1 MEPAEALSR
10 PQGIGYYE
18 QGLNLPMPINAN
30 RRANRQDTCNDQVV
44 GAILSGWRYDISNIS
59 PDLRV
64 DYEAHLYGCGY
75 CRRRQRLHRTVDVL
89 LLAVTSLSFA
99 AFLLAALVMHRME
112 AITHVT
118 SLHVPLHGESVTVL
132 SRIPASVTIS
142 LEAVA
147 IAGVFV
153 SMLLWTL
160 VTIATPIPSMVAAIF
175 HAHISPELR
184 ERLRKQTA

>member
-1 MEPAEALSR
+1 MSFNSAS
-10 PQGIGYYE
+10 
-18 QGLNLPMPINAN
+18 N
-30 RRANRQDTCNDQVV
+30 RQPQDTCNDQVV
-44 GAILSGWRYDISNIS
+44 GAILSGWRYDISGIS

-64 DYEAHLYGCGY
+64 DYEAHLYSCAY
-75 CRRRQRLHRTVDVL
+75 CRKRQRLHRTVDVL

-112 AITHVT
+112 AITHIT
-118 SLHVPLHGESVTVL
+118 SVHVPLHGENLTVL

-175 HAHISPELR
+175 HDRISPELR
-184 ERLRKQTA
+184 ERLRKQAA